1 MAAAQDECL
10 HLLRMG
16 EHPSVLEARR
26 VGQGAY
32 VCLACGYQRK
42 DYEGKDEYFV
52 EKLFQ
57 FIYYDLTLELL
68 NSSKLKVYELHL
80 LSTEQQAGKKH
91 YYIYGVS
98 DGLQAPYSSVGKLE
112 WVGVAAREPF
122 YGEQQD
128 YV

>member
-1 MAAAQDECL
+1 MNI
-10 HLLRMG
+10 LLRNFFN
-16 EHPSVLEARR
+16 LN
-26 VGQGAY
+26 
-32 VCLACGYQRK
+32 
-42 DYEGKDEYFV
+42 F
-52 EKLFQ
+52 
-57 FIYYDLTLELL
+57 YYNLTLELL

-80 LSTEQQAGKKH
+80 LPAEQQAGKKH

-112 WVGVAAREPF
+112 WMGVAAREPF